1 MAATKKRSIFEDAK
15 DILAQGLISV
25 RKLNPFFKQT
35 SRDKRTVKST
45 QRAARELE
53 EGKRPKE
60 VADQLGISVQKWTA
74 VKKQIREGKAY
85 GPELKAVLREARQ
98 DIERAPITPPAS
110 ARRAAR
116 QIDLESLPVPDIR
129 TLSHDKRT
137 VKSTQRAAREL
148 AAGRSPKE
156 VADQLGISVQK
167 WTSLKKQIDRG
178 DIYGPEIKSRLAA
191 AKTEYLTTP
200 QQMENGVFYFP
211 DLNKLKKTT
220 HVDMIKGFPELSDAL
235 EWWESIVASDT
246 YIAIAEKNGMY
257 YVVGL
262 GKRSQRP
269 QKGRGHEA
277 GAGNRVKQLLAKY
290 KD

>member
-1 MAATKKRSIFEDAK
+1 MAAKKRNIFQDAK

-25 RKLNPFFKQT
+25 RKLNPFFRQT

-45 QRAARELE
+45 QRAAQELQ
-53 EGKRPKE
+53 EGRRPKE

-74 VKKQIREGKAY
+74 VKKQIQSGKAY
-85 GPELKAVLREARQ
+85 GPELKGVLQEARQ
-98 DIERAPITPPAS
+98 DLARTQPA
-110 ARRAAR
+110 AGGGRVRV
-116 QIDLESLPVPDIR
+116 IDVSSIPVPDIR
-129 TLSHDKRT
+129 ALSHDKRT

-148 AAGRSPKE
+148 AQGRSPKAI
-156 VADQLGISVQK
+156 ADQLGISVQK

-178 DIYGPEIKSRLAA
+178 DIYGPEIKTHLES
-191 AKTEYLTTP
+191 AKKEYLTTP
-200 QQMENGVFYFP
+200 QQMENGVYYFP

-220 HVDMIKGFPELSDAL
+220 HVDMIKGFPELDDAL

-269 QKGRGHEA
+269 QKGRTHET
-277 GAGNRVKQLLAKY
+277 GGKNRVKQLLAKY